1 MQLWL
6 QKLNV
11 LMFWFPSSFF
21 LLLAGWIE
29 MTDMALISASTQ
41 NEEGRYMAILNGS
54 EVSPPV
60 STNLSGMAQLVLE
73 KSEPSNLTYN
83 VTMIRIADNNDNNVT
98 GVHLHN
104 GLRGYNGT
112 EIKELKILPG
122 YKENGIVAKGNLSA
136 SDSFSSELAG
146 KGDLALNSL
155 IQYIENGEVY
165 VDVHTNDSPHGELRG
180 QIFPSP

>member
-1 MQLWL
+1 MLCFL
-6 QKLNV
+6 
-11 LMFWFPSSFF
+11 SSFL

-29 MTDMALISASTQ
+29 RTDMALISASTQ
-41 NEEGRYMAILNGS
+41 NEEEGFKAILNGS

-60 STNLSGMAQLVLE
+60 STNLSGIAQLVLDM
-73 KSEPSNLTYN
+73 STPLLLTYN
-83 VTMIRIADNNDNNVT
+83 VTIPAHANNNDNNVT
-98 GVHLHN
+98 SVHLHN
-104 GLRGYNGT
+104 GIRGYNGT

-155 IQYIENGEVY
+155 IQYIGNGEVY
-165 VDVHTNDSPHGELRG
+165 VDVHTQDNPHGELRG

>member
-1 MQLWL
+1 VVA
-6 QKLNV
+6 KLNI
-11 LMFWFPSSFF
+11 LMLCFLSSFL

-29 MTDMALISASTQ
+29 SETDVALISASTQ
-41 NEEGRYMAILNGS
+41 NEEEGFMAILNGS

-60 STNLSGMAQLVLE
+60 STNLSGIVQLVLE
-73 KSEPSNLTYN
+73 KSKPLNLTYN
-83 VTMIRIADNNDNNVT
+83 VTITGIANNNDNNVT
-98 GVHLHN
+98 SVHLHN
-104 GLRGYNGT
+104 GIRGYNGT

-122 YKENGIVAKGNLSA
+122 YNENGIVAEGNLSA

-155 IQYIENGEVY
+155 IQYIGNGEVY
-165 VDVHTNDSPHGELRG
+165 LDVHTQDNPHGELRG

>member
-1 MQLWL
+1 VVA
-6 QKLNV
+6 KLNI
-11 LMFWFPSSFF
+11 LMLCFLSSFL

-29 MTDMALISASTQ
+29 TETDVALISASTQ
-41 NEEGRYMAILNGS
+41 DEEEGFMAILNGS

-60 STNLSGMAQLVLE
+60 STNLSGIAQLVLE
-73 KSEPSNLTYN
+73 KSKPLNLTYN
-83 VTMIRIADNNDNNVT
+83 VTITGIANNNDNNVT
-98 GVHLHN
+98 SVHLHN
-104 GLRGYNGT
+104 GIRGYNGT

-122 YKENGIVAKGNLSA
+122 YNENGIVAEGNLSA

-155 IQYIENGEVY
+155 IQYIGNGEVY
-165 VDVHTNDSPHGELRG
+165 LDVHTQDNPHGELRG

>member
-1 MQLWL
+1 MLL
-6 QKLNV
+6 CFL
-11 LMFWFPSSFF
+11 SSFL

-29 MTDMALISASTQ
+29 RTDMALISASTQ
-41 NEEGRYMAILNGS
+41 NEEEGFKAILISS

-60 STNLSGMAQLVLE
+60 STNLSGIAQLVLE
-73 KSEPSNLTYN
+73 KSAPLLLTYN
-83 VTMIRIADNNDNNVT
+83 VTITGLANNNDNNVT
-98 GVHLHN
+98 SVHLHN
-104 GLRGYNGT
+104 GIRGYNGT

-122 YKENGIVAKGNLSA
+122 YNENGIVAKGNLSA

-155 IQYIENGEVY
+155 IQYIGNGEVY
-165 VDVHTNDSPHGELRG
+165 VDVHTQDNPHGELRG

>member
-1 MQLWL
+1 MLL
-6 QKLNV
+6 CFL
-11 LMFWFPSSFF
+11 SSFL

-29 MTDMALISASTQ
+29 RTDMALISASTQ
-41 NEEGRYMAILNGS
+41 NEEEGFKAILIGS

-60 STNLSGMAQLVLE
+60 STNLSGIAQLVLE
-73 KSEPSNLTYN
+73 KSTPLLLTYN
-83 VTMIRIADNNDNNVT
+83 VTITGLANNNDNNVT
-98 GVHLHN
+98 SVHLHN
-104 GLRGYNGT
+104 GIRGYNGT

-122 YKENGIVAKGNLSA
+122 YNENGIVAKGNMSA

-155 IQYIENGEVY
+155 IQYIGNGEVY
-165 VDVHTNDSPHGELRG
+165 VDVHTQDNPHGELRG

>member
-1 MQLWL
+1 MLCFL
-6 QKLNV
+6 
-11 LMFWFPSSFF
+11 SSFL

-29 MTDMALISASTQ
+29 ITDVALISASTQ
-41 NEEGRYMAILNGS
+41 NEEEGFMAILNGR

-60 STNLSGMAQLVLE
+60 STNLSGIVQLVLE
-73 KSEPSNLTYN
+73 KSKPLNLTYN
-83 VTMIRIADNNDNNVT
+83 VTITGIANNNDNNVT
-98 GVHLHN
+98 SVHLHN
-104 GLRGYNGT
+104 GIRGYNGT

-122 YKENGIVAKGNLSA
+122 YNENGIVAEGNLSA

-155 IQYIENGEVY
+155 IQYIGNGEVY
-165 VDVHTNDSPHGELRG
+165 LDVHTQVNPHGELRG

>member
-1 MQLWL
+1 MIEI
-6 QKLNV
+6 LNT
-11 LMFWFPSSFF
+11 LMLYFSLSFL

-29 MTDMALISASTQ
+29 ITDVALISASTQ
-41 NEEGRYMAILNGS
+41 NEEEGFRAILNGS

-60 STNLSGMAQLVLE
+60 STNLSGIAQLVLE
-73 KSEPSNLTYN
+73 KSKPLNLNYN
-83 VTMIRIADNNDNNVT
+83 VTITGITNNNDNNVT
-98 GVHLHN
+98 SVHLHN
-104 GLRGYNGT
+104 GIRGYNGT

-122 YKENGIVAKGNLSA
+122 YNENGIVAMGNLST

-155 IQYIENGEVY
+155 IQYIGNGEVY
-165 VDVHTNDSPHGELRG
+165 LDVHTQDNPHGELRG